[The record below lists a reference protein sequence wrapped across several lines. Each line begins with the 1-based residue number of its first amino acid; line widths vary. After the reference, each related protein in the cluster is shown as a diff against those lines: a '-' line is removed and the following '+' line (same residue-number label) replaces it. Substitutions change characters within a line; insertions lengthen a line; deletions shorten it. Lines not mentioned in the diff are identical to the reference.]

1 MRWAAKPIARRGGAR
16 ELSVRSFD
24 VVGASILLLLLL
36 PILVLIAI
44 GVVVDSRGPVFY
56 GAERVGRYGR
66 TFRMLKF
73 RKMRVDAQGPRLTTG
88 TDARFTRFGR
98 LLAKSKLD
106 ELPQLWNVVKGEMSL
121 VGPRP
126 EDRSFVELLQDDY
139 EEILKVPPGITGLSQ
154 LAFAKESQLL
164 LADSYENYY
173 VECLLPAKMS
183 IDRLYARKRS
193 LLLNLQI
200 MFWTL
205 VVVSFVADV
214 AVNRKTGS
222 LTLRRRPR
230 VQEQT
235 SETVTAETLASEPPS
250 R

>member
-1 MRWAAKPIARRGGAR
+1 MGWAAKPTTCGTNR
-16 ELSVRSFD
+16 ELGVRIFD
-24 VVGASILLLLLL
+24 VVGASILLLLLV
-36 PILVLIAI
+36 PMLVLIAL
-44 GVVVDSRGPVFY
+44 GVVLDSRGPVFY

-73 RKMRVDAQGPRLTTG
+73 RKMRVDAEGPRLTTG
-88 TDARFTRFGR
+88 ADARFTRFGR

-139 EEILKVPPGITGLSQ
+139 EEILQVPPGITGLSQ

-164 LADSYENYY
+164 LADTYENYY
-173 VECLLPAKMS
+173 VERLLPQKMS

-193 LLLNLQI
+193 LRLNLQI

-205 VVVSFVADV
+205 VVLSFVADV

-222 LTLRRRPR
+222 LTLRKRPR
-230 VQEQT
+230 VADTE
-235 SETVTAETLASEPPS
+235 VGGAEAALAPDPPS
-250 R
+250 S

>member
-1 MRWAAKPIARRGGAR
+1 MGWAAKPIARGGTKR
-16 ELSVRSFD
+16 ELGVRMFD
-24 VVGASILLLLLL
+24 VVGASFLLLLLV
-36 PILVLIAI
+36 PMLVLIAI

-73 RKMRVDAQGPRLTTG
+73 RKMRVDAEGPRLTTG
-88 TDARFTRFGR
+88 ADARFTRFGR

-106 ELPQLWNVVKGEMSL
+106 ELPQLWNVVKGDMSL

-139 EEILKVPPGITGLSQ
+139 DEILQVPPGITGLSQ

-164 LADSYENYY
+164 LAESYENYY
-173 VECLLPAKMS
+173 VERLLPQKMS
-183 IDRLYARKRS
+183 IDRLYARNRS
-193 LLLNLQI
+193 LRLNLQI
-200 MFWTL
+200 MLWTL
-205 VVVSFVADV
+205 IVLSLVADV

-222 LTLRRRPR
+222 LTLRKRPR
-230 VQEQT
+230 A
-235 SETVTAETLASEPPS
+235 AETEVAAGEAALAPEPPS
-250 R
+250 S